1 MASHRRSGMSDA
13 AALLLVVAAL
23 LMSTASS
30 GVAVAPPRR
39 VPAVIVFG
47 DSTVDT
53 GNNNA
58 IRTPLR
64 ADFPPYGRDMPG
76 GPHPTGRFGNG
87 RLPPDLIS
95 EALGLPPLVPAYL
108 DPAYGIDDFARGV
121 CFASA
126 GTGIDNATADVLSV
140 IPLWKEVEYY
150 EDYQHRLRSHLG
162 RSRAAAIIRGALHVV
177 SIGTNDFLENYFLFA
192 TGRFAQFTVAEF
204 EDFLVAGARAFL
216 ARIHGLG
223 ARRVTFAGL
232 AAIGCLPLE
241 RTTNELRGRGGGC
254 VEEYNDVA
262 KSYNAKVKAMVR
274 GLRDEFPTL
283 RIAFVSVYESFLN
296 IINDPGKYGEHQLY
310 MQTDHNLCLE
320 VVLVRSEVGANCS
333 YMACMD
339 AGLEN
344 VEEGCCATGKF
355 EMGIMCNEDAPMT
368 CDDADKFLFWDAF
381 HPTEKVNRL
390 MANHT
395 LQVCYQEGVL

>member
-1 MASHRRSGMSDA
+1 MWGAAARRSRRSSRP
-13 AALLLVVAAL
+13 
-23 LMSTASS
+23 ST
-30 GVAVAPPRR
+30 
-39 VPAVIVFG
+39 
-47 DSTVDT
+47 
-53 GNNNA
+53 
-58 IRTPLR
+58 
-64 ADFPPYGRDMPG
+64 
-76 GPHPTGRFGNG
+76 
-87 RLPPDLIS
+87 
-95 EALGLPPLVPAYL
+95 
-108 DPAYGIDDFARGV
+108 
-121 CFASA
+121 
-126 GTGIDNATADVLSV
+126 
-140 IPLWKEVEYY
+140 YY

-296 IINDPGKYGEHQLY
+296 IINDPGKYG
-310 MQTDHNLCLE
+310 
-320 VVLVRSEVGANCS
+320 
-333 YMACMD
+333 
-339 AGLEN
+339 LEN

>member
-1 MASHRRSGMSDA
+1 MAPPRRSRAD
-13 AALLLVVAAL
+13 AALLLLLVAVAAL
-23 LMSTASS
+23 LTAAS
-30 GVAVAPPRR
+30 GASPASPR

-53 GNNNA
+53 GNNNQ
-58 IRTPLR
+58 IPTPLR
-64 ADFPPYGRDMPG
+64 ADLPPYGRDMPG
-76 GPHPTGRFGNG
+76 GPRATGRFGNG

-150 EDYQHRLRSHLG
+150 ADYQLRLRARLG
-162 RSRAAAIIRGALHVV
+162 RRRAAAIIRGALHVV
-177 SIGTNDFLENYFLFA
+177 SIGTNDFLENYFLLA
-192 TGRFAQFTVAEF
+192 TGRFAQFTVSEY
-204 EDFLVAGARAFL
+204 EDFLVAGAREFL
-216 ARIHGLG
+216 ARIHRHG

-241 RTTNELRGRGGGC
+241 RTTSAFLGGGGAC
-254 VEEYNDVA
+254 VEEYNEVA
-262 KSYNAKVKAMVR
+262 RSFNGKVRDMVR
-274 GLRDEFPTL
+274 GLKEEFPKL
-283 RIAFVSVYESFLN
+283 RIAYISVYESFLN
-296 IINDPGKYGEHQLY
+296 LITDPAKY
-310 MQTDHNLCLE
+310 
-320 VVLVRSEVGANCS
+320 
-333 YMACMD
+333 
-339 AGLEN
+339 GLEN

-355 EMGIMCNEDAPMT
+355 EMGFMCNEDAPMT
-368 CDDADKFLFWDAF
+368 CDDAGKFLFWDAF

-395 LQVCYQEGVL
+395 LEVCYQEGVL

>member
-1 MASHRRSGMSDA
+1 MSDA
-13 AALLLVVAAL
+13 AAAALLVVAAAL
-23 LMSTASS
+23 LMSTASG
-30 GVAVAPPRR
+30 GVVPPR

-47 DSTVDT
+47 DSTMDT

-95 EALGLPPLVPAYL
+95 DALGLPPLVPAYL
-108 DPAYGIDDFARGV
+108 DPAYGMEDFARGV

-126 GTGIDNATADVLSV
+126 GTGIDNATADVL
-140 IPLWKEVEYY
+140 EVEYY
-150 EDYQHRLRSHLG
+150 EDYQHRLRAHLG

-204 EDFLVAGARAFL
+204 EDFLVAGARVFL

-232 AAIGCLPLE
+232 AAIGCLSLE

-274 GLRDEFPTL
+274 GLRDEFPKL
-283 RIAFVSVYESFLN
+283 RIAF
-296 IINDPGKYGEHQLY
+296 
-310 MQTDHNLCLE
+310 
-320 VVLVRSEVGANCS
+320 
-333 YMACMD
+333 
-339 AGLEN
+339 N